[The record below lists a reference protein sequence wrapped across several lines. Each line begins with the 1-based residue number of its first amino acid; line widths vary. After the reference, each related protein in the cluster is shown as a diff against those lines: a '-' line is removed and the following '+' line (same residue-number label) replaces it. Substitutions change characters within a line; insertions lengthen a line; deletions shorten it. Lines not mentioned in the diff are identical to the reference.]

1 MDIRVSL
8 DGAAGLLLVSV
19 PWLLLLL
26 VAWLGRRRRAIKD
39 VPVDAGR
46 DSMPRA
52 VEPFGIMTTPASEHM
67 DLSVADGDLAGAAP
81 LTSGAPAAPDHS
93 PQDQEEALSAVVE
106 EAKSAR
112 DDALLSRSSVA
123 LARLLLAR
131 SARPQAST
139 LLQSAVMAARRA
151 KLPVVHAEARIE
163 LAELALI
170 EGDLTSA
177 CEHWQMA
184 KLMFHETGRRSDQ
197 ERMADLMRIH
207 RCPTDWILTNF

>member
-8 DGAAGLLLVSV
+8 DGAAGLLLVSA

-26 VAWLGRRRRAIKD
+26 VAWWGRPRRTSRD
-39 VPVDAGR
+39 VPHDAR
-46 DSMPRA
+46 TL
-52 VEPFGIMTTPASEHM
+52 GIMTAPASEQM
-67 DLSVADGDLAGAAP
+67 DLSGVGGEMAGPGPLPDRVDVAP
-81 LTSGAPAAPDHS
+81 LMSLRE
-93 PQDQEEALSAVVE
+93 QEETLVATVDA
-106 EAKSAR
+106 AKSAR
-112 DDALLSRSSVA
+112 DDPLLSRSSVA
-123 LARLLLAR
+123 LARLLLTR
-131 SARPQAST
+131 SARPQAAS

-163 LAELALI
+163 LAELALA

-184 KLMFHETGRRSDQ
+184 KLMFHETGRRSDLD
-197 ERMADLMRIH
+197 RMADLMRIH

>member
-26 VAWLGRRRRAIKD
+26 VAWVGRGRRAIND
-39 VPVDAGR
+39 VPLDSGR
-46 DSMPRA
+46 DNVSRA
-52 VEPFGIMTTPASEHM
+52 VEPFGIMTTHASEHM
-67 DLSVADGDLAGAAP
+67 ELSGAGGDMAGASP
-81 LTSGAPAAPDHS
+81 LTSGAPAAPDYS
-93 PQDQEEALSAVVE
+93 PQEQEEALVAAVE

-112 DDALLSRSSVA
+112 DDALLSRTSVA

-131 SARPQAST
+131 SARPQAAA

>member
-26 VAWLGRRRRAIKD
+26 VAWLGRGRRAIKD
-39 VPVDAGR
+39 VPLESGR

-52 VEPFGIMTTPASEHM
+52 AEPFGIMTTPALEHM
-67 DLSVADGDLAGAAP
+67 DLAGAGGDMAGAALP
-81 LTSGAPAAPDHS
+81 SGLAPTAPEYS
-93 PQDQEEALSAVVE
+93 LQEQEEALVAVVE
-106 EAKSAR
+106 AAKSAR
-112 DDALLSRSSVA
+112 DDPLLSRNSVA

-131 SARPQAST
+131 SARPQASV

-151 KLPVVHAEARIE
+151 KLPMVHAEARIE

-184 KLMFHETGRRSDQ
+184 KLMFHETGRRSDHD
-197 ERMADLMRIH
+197 RMADLMRNH

>member
-8 DGAAGLLLVSV
+8 DGAAGLLAVSV

-26 VAWLGRRRRAIKD
+26 VAWVGRGRRAQRDKPA
-39 VPVDAGR
+39 DASGR
-46 DSMPRA
+46 PSDGRSL
-52 VEPFGIMTTPASEHM
+52 GIMTAPSSDHM
-67 DLSVADGDLAGAAP
+67 DLSHTGSDVAGVAP
-81 LTSGAPAAPDHS
+81 PTSDVETAPALS
-93 PQDQEEALSAVVE
+93 LQEQEETLTATVE
-106 EAKSAR
+106 AAKAAR
-112 DDALLSRSSVA
+112 DDSQLSRTSVA

-131 SARPQAST
+131 SARPQASQ

-163 LAELALI
+163 LAELALV